1 MRQELADAM
10 PEGLSRAD
18 STDFADKYIRRWICD
33 VLLYRMAQKN
43 IPDIG
48 RIDALVEKYRRDLVI
63 FEYRKRLVNE
73 RVTKSFDEQEMLDY
87 YERNSEMFRLHEA
100 ILKGLFLKVPENT
113 PNLGQLKKWY
123 CSTNPDGVEKIEK
136 YALKNAV
143 IYDYFYDK
151 WIPFEEIVNNI
162 PYEFGDAESFLKTH
176 HKLEFN
182 KNGYWYLLNITEYRL
197 PGEEMPYDF
206 ARAQI
211 QEILTNS
218 NRLNFDRELEENLY
232 RDAEK
237 SGDIKWLYK
246 GEKSIEKESIK

>member
-1 MRQELADAM
+1 
-10 PEGLSRAD
+10 
-18 STDFADKYIRRWICD
+18 
-33 VLLYRMAQKN
+33 
-43 IPDIG
+43 
-48 RIDALVEKYRRDLVI
+48 
-63 FEYRKRLVNE
+63 
-73 RVTKSFDEQEMLDY
+73 MLDY

-113 PNLGQLKKWY
+113 PNLGQFNKWY

-162 PYEFGDAESFLKTH
+162 PYEFGDAESFLKTY